1 MVLQELGNQRGSD
14 SPSEW
19 ADEGWPQVE
28 SQIARAFI
36 DQVLPEQ
43 LQWRENF
50 AVPEGTRLPFRNS
63 RNVRAILRLCAEAK
77 RFDAMK
83 SIFELSGEPSKSF
96 SHFAFCES
104 VRQGGDELAAYL
116 LRTRSE
122 ELLAASPFEQTYD
135 AALAAR
141 VKPFL
146 EGLQTDQGWQLHY
159 SEHRPFGVDPED
171 AYVAIFSPPDTLIR
185 VPSPPL
191 THLSVT
197 DDGACVIGLSNIK
210 FLNLAQLVVYEMRG
224 RLLLRRRITAQLH
237 CLSIDRFKAAKLEY
251 PEIFAALDRHTT
263 LTQVGYGWREADVVY
278 LELPYLTE
286 PMADLYDALTAS
298 RCDSPYSPNFS
309 ESITNLI
316 HWYQAEDP
324 QPVVVE
330 KDGRPFEVR
339 LRDPAGLTFG
349 VKFKQT
355 PLTNPH
361 D

>member
-1 MVLQELGNQRGSD
+1 MVITATEPAMNS
-14 SPSEW
+14 
-19 ADEGWPQVE
+19 A
-28 SQIARAFI
+28 ARSF
-36 DQVLPEQ
+36 
-43 LQWRENF
+43 
-50 AVPEGTRLPFRNS
+50 RLAHLFHH
-63 RNVRAILRLCAEAK
+63 VALCALA
-77 RFDAMK
+77 
-83 SIFELSGEPSKSF
+83 L
-96 SHFAFCES
+96 FA
-104 VRQGGDELAAYL
+104 
-116 LRTRSE
+116 
-122 ELLAASPFEQTYD
+122 P
-135 AALAAR
+135 AALADRSAYGKA
-141 VKPFL
+141 VDL
-146 EGLQTDQGWQLHY
+146 EVSAGAVTIRHHHDWSKVSQTDQGWQLHY
-159 SEHRPFGVDPED
+159 SERRPFGVDPED
-171 AYVAIFSPPDTLIR
+171 AYVAIFSPPDALVIR
-185 VPSPPL
+185 VPSSPL

-197 DDGACVIGLSNIK
+197 DDGTYVIGLSNIK
-210 FLNLAQLVVYEMRG
+210 FLNFTQLVVYDMRG
-224 RLLLRRRITAQLH
+224 RLLMRRRITARVH
-237 CLSIDRFKAAKLEY
+237 CLSIDQFNAAKLEF
-251 PEIFAALDRHTT
+251 PEVFAALDRHTT

-349 VKFKQT
+349 VKFEQT